1 MRPTFSELKSKF
13 DHMLRSNAEYIY
25 FLPVNSDRPC
35 YQPENAPEGMT
46 LTSPNQ
52 IRLSPNANGNRQS
65 TYIQMASTS
74 HSVLPGSAHGRSS
87 GPSSPGPRSPRSISP
102 TSFDPSPSR
111 MNPNVAQRSAG
122 VLLSRDTGKDK
133 RKRTRNLYVDDPS
146 KKAQE
151 ILAAQVRPT
160 SMLVSRPSENG
171 EILIGTGGS
180 ITYRTSNHSNSRHR
194 RPSSAGES
202 SNTTANGVAGYV
214 NVGLTGNGIENGNV
228 GMEVLNPL
236 FGRELSLDEGN
247 GNEVPAIT
255 VTEDLG

>member
-74 HSVLPGSAHGRSS
+74 HSVLPGSDHGRSS
-87 GPSSPGPRSPRSISP
+87 GQTSPGPRSPRSISP

-111 MNPNVAQRSAG
+111 INPNVAQRSASM
-122 VLLSRDTGKDK
+122 LLSRDVVRDK
-133 RKRTRNLYVDDPS
+133 RKRIGGNLYVDNPS

-151 ILAAQVRPT
+151 ILAQVRPT

-171 EILIGTGGS
+171 EVSIGTGDS
-180 ITYRTSNHSNSRHR
+180 ITHRTRNHGNSRHR

-202 SNTTANGVAGYV
+202 SNGTANGVAAYV
-214 NVGLTGNGIENGNV
+214 NVGHTGNGNIGI
-228 GMEVLNPL
+228 EVLNPL
-236 FGRELSLDEGN
+236 FGRELSLDENN
-247 GNEVPAIT
+247 GNRVPAIT